1 MKYLVVG
8 LGNPDEG
15 YTNTRHSVGREV
27 VEAFRRANKF
37 PEWEFNKKIN
47 ALYTKGKLGKPV
59 GRAGGHIVELVL
71 PETFMNKSGSTVK
84 KLVTSKKAAERMI
97 VVHDDM
103 DLPLGTLRIL
113 FARGSGGHKG
123 VESVQRAVGTK
134 NFARLRFGIALTT
147 PAGKIKK
154 PRGEQKVIDFVLKK
168 FSKKEREV
176 VDKEVQRAA
185 QALGTFIQQGLQRAM
200 NDFN

>member
-8 LGNPDEG
+8 LGNPDEE
-15 YTNTRHSVGREV
+15 YADTRHNVGREV
-27 VEAFRRANKF
+27 VEVFRVQNKF

-47 ALYTKGKLGKPV
+47 ALYTKGKLGK
-59 GRAGGHIVELVL
+59 HTVELVL

-84 KLVTSKKAAERMI
+84 KLVTSKKAAEKML
-97 VVHDDM
+97 VVHDDL
-103 DLPLGTLRIL
+103 DLPLGSLRIL

-134 NFARLRFGIALTT
+134 NFTRLRLGIAPTL
-147 PAGKIKK
+147 ASGKIKK
-154 PRGEQKVIDFVLKK
+154 PKGEQKVIDFVLKK
-168 FSKKEREV
+168 FSKKDRQV
-176 VDKEVQRAA
+176 VDKEVQSAA
-185 QALGTFIQQGLQRAM
+185 HALGVFIQQGIQRAM